1 MIGETYINRHLEG
14 VLANAA
20 ETFKVVILGGSRQV
34 GKSTLMKRFLSGKGV
49 RMVSFDN
56 PTLKEAAKNDPELF
70 LAQYEP
76 PLMIDEFQYVP
87 ELLPF
92 IKMAVDERS
101 ETGRY
106 FLTGSQLF
114 KMMDKVGESLAG
126 RVAVLS
132 LSSFSQSEISG
143 LPAAGPFLPSDHTAC
158 IAPMSLKDAQEAVFR
173 GGMPAL
179 VCAGEKMNRDL
190 FFSSYVQTY
199 IERDIRKVVNV
210 RDIGRFEGFLACVAA
225 RTGEELVYEDI
236 ASSVGV
242 DAKTVKAWIGVLEAT
257 GLVFLLHS
265 WSGNPVKRVVKRPKL
280 HFMDTGLACHLARIA
295 DSSALF
301 ASNQAG
307 HFFESWV
314 VGQIVRSYQAA
325 GLDPSHYLYYYRDD
339 AMREIDLLIS
349 RSGRLY
355 PVEIKM
361 SANPGTDA
369 MRHFTVIDEM
379 GVERAPGCV
388 LSLTQNPI
396 PVRDRGLVVN
406 VAALWSTGCGAK
418 KVVGITPPSVD
429 VETTNRAHLEQKY
442 L

>member
-1 MIGETYINRHLEG
+1 MIGEAYINRHLEA
-14 VLANAA
+14 VLSNAA

-34 GKSTLMKRFLSGKGV
+34 GKSTLMKRFLTGKGV

-56 PTLKEAAKNDPELF
+56 PALKEAAKNDPELF

-76 PLMIDEFQYVP
+76 PLMIDEFQYAP

-92 IKMAVDERS
+92 IKMAVDERN
-101 ETGRY
+101 GAGLY

-126 RVAVLS
+126 RAAVLS
-132 LSSFSQSEISG
+132 LSSFSQSEIKGMSA
-143 LPAAGPFLPSDHTAC
+143 PAPFLPSDHAPCT
-158 IAPMSLKDAQEAVFR
+158 APMSLKEAQEAVFR

-210 RDIGRFEGFLACVAA
+210 RDIGRFESFLACVAA

-236 ASSVGV
+236 ASSIGV

-295 DSSALF
+295 DASSLF

-325 GLDPSHYLYYYRDD
+325 GLDPSHYLYCYRDD
-339 AMREIDLLIS
+339 AMREVDLLIS

-369 MRHFTVIDEM
+369 MRHFAVIDEM

-396 PVRDRGLVVN
+396 PVRGRGLVVN
-406 VAALWSTGCGAK
+406 VAALWGHGK
-418 KVVGITPPSVD
+418 
-429 VETTNRAHLEQKY
+429 
-442 L
+442 

>member
-1 MIGETYINRHLEG
+1 MVKKAYIKRHLEG

-20 ETFKVVILGGSRQV
+20 ETFKVIVLGGSRQV
-34 GKSTLMKRFLSGKGV
+34 GKSTLMKHFLSDKGV
-49 RMVSFDN
+49 RAVSFDN
-56 PTLKEAAKNDPELF
+56 PDLRRAAKDDPELF

-92 IKMAVDERS
+92 IKMSVDER
-101 ETGRY
+101 EDMGLY

-114 KMMDKVGESLAG
+114 KMMDNVGESLAG
-126 RVAVLS
+126 RAAVLS
-132 LSSFSQSEISG
+132 LSSLSQSEIKG
-143 LPAAGPFLPSDHTAC
+143 LPVSKPYLPPEHPASVV
-158 IAPMSLKDAQEAVFR
+158 PMTLREVQEAVFR

-179 VCAGEKMNRDL
+179 VCGGSRMNRDL

-199 IERDIRKVVNV
+199 IERDIRKVIKV
-210 RDIGRFEGFLACVAA
+210 RDVGRFENFLACVAA

-236 ASSVGV
+236 ASTVGV
-242 DAKTVKAWIGVLEAT
+242 DSKTVKSWIGVLEAT

-265 WSGNPVKRVVKRPKL
+265 WSGNPTKRVVKRPKL

-295 DSSALF
+295 DSSTLF
-301 ASNQAG
+301 ASRQAG

-339 AMREIDLLIS
+339 AMREIDLVIS
-349 RSGRLY
+349 MSGRLH
-355 PVEIKM
+355 PVEIKL

-369 MRHFTVIDEM
+369 MRHFAVIDEM
-379 GVERAPGCV
+379 RMDRAAGCV
-388 LSLTQNPI
+388 LSLTQNTI
-396 PVRDRGLVVN
+396 PVRDRGFIVN
-406 VAALWSTGCGAK
+406 VSSLWSM
-418 KVVGITPPSVD
+418 I
-429 VETTNRAHLEQKY
+429 
-442 L
+442 

>member
-1 MIGETYINRHLEG
+1 
-14 VLANAA
+14 
-20 ETFKVVILGGSRQV
+20 
-34 GKSTLMKRFLSGKGV
+34 MKHFLSGKSV

-56 PTLKEAAKNDPELF
+56 PDLRKAAQDDPELF

-92 IKMAVDERS
+92 IKMSVDERN
-101 ETGRY
+101 ENGQY

-126 RVAVLS
+126 RAAVLS
-132 LSSFSQSEISG
+132 LSSLSQAEIGGVSVS
-143 LPAAGPFLPSDHTAC
+143 APFLPSARPAAV
-158 IAPMSLKDAQEAVFR
+158 APATLRDVQAAVFL

-179 VCAGEKMNRDL
+179 VCGGEKMNRDL

-199 IERDIRKVVNV
+199 IERDIRKVINV
-210 RDIGRFEGFLACVAA
+210 RDIGRFKSFLACLAA

-236 ASSVGV
+236 SSSVGV

-280 HFMDTGLACHLARIA
+280 HFMDMGLACYLAHVG
-295 DSSALF
+295 DPSTLF
-301 ASNQAG
+301 ASRQAG

-314 VGQIVRSYQAA
+314 VGQIVRSYQSA

-339 AMREIDLLIS
+339 AMREIDLVIS
-349 RSGRLY
+349 WSGLLY

-361 SANPGTDA
+361 SANPGADS

-379 GVERAPGCV
+379 GMDRAPGCV
-388 LSLTQNPI
+388 VSLSQNI
-396 PVRDRGLVVN
+396 VPVRDRGCIVN
-406 VAALWSTGCGAK
+406 VASLWRPNA
-418 KVVGITPPSVD
+418 
-429 VETTNRAHLEQKY
+429 
-442 L
+442 

>member
-1 MIGETYINRHLEG
+1 MTDKNYIKRHLES

-34 GKSTLMKRFLSGKGV
+34 GKSTLMKHFLLDKNV

-56 PTLKEAAKNDPELF
+56 PALRKAAKDDPELF

-92 IKMAVDERS
+92 IKMSVDEHN
-101 ETGRY
+101 ENGQY

-114 KMMDKVGESLAG
+114 KMMDRVGESLAG
-126 RVAVLS
+126 RAAVLS
-132 LSSFSQSEISG
+132 LSSFSQAEIGGMPVS
-143 LPAAGPFLPSDHTAC
+143 APFLPSPRPVAVESATLRDVQ
-158 IAPMSLKDAQEAVFR
+158 SAVFC

-179 VCAGEKMNRDL
+179 VCGGENMNRDL

-199 IERDIRKVVNV
+199 IERDIRKVINV
-210 RDIGRFEGFLACVAA
+210 RDIGRFENFLACIAA

-236 ASSVGV
+236 SSSVGV

-280 HFMDTGLACHLARIA
+280 HFMDTGLACHLAHIG
-295 DSSALF
+295 DSSTLF
-301 ASNQAG
+301 ASRQAG

-339 AMREIDLLIS
+339 ARREIDLVIS
-349 RSGRLY
+349 WSGRLY

-361 SANPGTDA
+361 SANPGVDS

-379 GVERAPGCV
+379 GMDRAQGYV
-388 LSLTQNPI
+388 ISLSQNVV
-396 PVRDRGLVVN
+396 PVRDRGFIVN
-406 VAALWSTGCGAK
+406 VASLWGPNA
-418 KVVGITPPSVD
+418 
-429 VETTNRAHLEQKY
+429 
-442 L
+442 

>member
-1 MIGETYINRHLEG
+1 MSGKTYINRHLEG
-14 VLANAA
+14 VLSNAA

-49 RMVSFDN
+49 HMVSFDN
-56 PTLKEAAKNDPELF
+56 PSLRQAAKDDPELF

-92 IKMAVDERS
+92 IKMAVDARS
-101 ETGRY
+101 GAGLY

-126 RVAVLS
+126 RAAVLS
-132 LSSFSQSEISG
+132 LSSFSQAEIKRV
-143 LPAAGPFLPSDHTAC
+143 PASAPYLPSDHAVC
-158 IAPMSLKDAQEAVFR
+158 GAPMSLKEVQEAVFR

-199 IERDIRKVVNV
+199 IERDIRKVINV
-210 RDIGRFEGFLACVAA
+210 RDIGRFESFLACVAA
-225 RTGEELVYEDI
+225 RTGEELVYDDI
-236 ASSVGV
+236 ASTIGV
-242 DAKTVKAWIGVLEAT
+242 DAKTVKSWIGVLEAT

-301 ASNQAG
+301 ASSQAG

-396 PVRDRGLVVN
+396 PVRDKGLVVN
-406 VAALWSTGCGAK
+406 VATLWGQGSNAK
-418 KVVGITPPSVD
+418 NVVGIIPPGVD
-429 VETTNRAHLEQKY
+429 VRTTCHEHLEGKY
-442 L
+442 Q

>member
-1 MIGETYINRHLEG
+1 MAEKTYINRHLES

-20 ETFKVVILGGSRQV
+20 ETFKVIIIGGSRQV
-34 GKSTLMKRFLSGKGV
+34 GKSTLMKHFLSGKGV
-49 RMVSFDN
+49 KTISLDN
-56 PTLKEAAKNDPELF
+56 PDLRKAAKDDPELF

-92 IKMAVDERS
+92 IKMVVDERN
-101 ETGRY
+101 EMGLY

-114 KMMDKVGESLAG
+114 KMMDRVGESLAG
-126 RVAVLS
+126 RAAVLS
-132 LSSFSQSEISG
+132 MSSFSKAEIEGFPVSK
-143 LPAAGPFLPSDHTAC
+143 PYLPSERLTPV
-158 IAPMSLKDAQEAVFR
+158 APMTLREVQEAVFQ

-179 VCAGEKMNRDL
+179 VCGGERMNRDL

-210 RDIGRFEGFLACVAA
+210 RDVGRFENFLACVAA

-242 DAKTVKAWIGVLEAT
+242 DSKTVKTWIGVLEAT

-265 WSGNPVKRVVKRPKL
+265 WSGNPTKRVVKRPKM
-280 HFMDTGLACHLARIA
+280 HFMDTGLACHLSRIA
-295 DSSALF
+295 DSSTLF
-301 ASNQAG
+301 ASRQAG

-314 VGQIVRSYQAA
+314 VGQIVRSYQSA

-349 RSGRLY
+349 MSGRLY
-355 PVEIKM
+355 PVEIKL
-361 SANPGTDA
+361 SANPGADA
-369 MRHFTVIDEM
+369 MRHFAVIDEM
-379 GVERAPGCV
+379 KIDRAAGCV
-388 LSLTQNPI
+388 VSLTQNAV
-396 PVRDRGLVVN
+396 PVRDRGFIVN
-406 VAALWSTGCGAK
+406 VSSIWSARC
-418 KVVGITPPSVD
+418 
-429 VETTNRAHLEQKY
+429 H
-442 L
+442 

>member
-1 MIGETYINRHLEG
+1 MIERNYIKRHLEG

-34 GKSTLMKRFLSGKGV
+34 GKSTLMKHFLSGKSV

-56 PTLKEAAKNDPELF
+56 PDLRKAAQDDPELF

-92 IKMAVDERS
+92 IKMSVDENK
-101 ETGRY
+101 EDGQY

-126 RVAVLS
+126 RAAVLS
-132 LSSFSQSEISG
+132 LSSLSQAEIGGVSVSV
-143 LPAAGPFLPSDHTAC
+143 PFLPSARPAAV
-158 IAPMSLKDAQEAVFR
+158 APATLRDVQAAVFL

-179 VCAGEKMNRDL
+179 VCGGEKMNRDL

-199 IERDIRKVVNV
+199 IERDIRKVINV
-210 RDIGRFEGFLACVAA
+210 RDIGRFESFLACLAA
-225 RTGEELVYEDI
+225 RTGEELVYEDVS
-236 ASSVGV
+236 SSVGV

-265 WSGNPVKRVVKRPKL
+265 WSGNSVKRVVKRPKL
-280 HFMDTGLACHLARIA
+280 HFMDMGLACHLAHIG
-295 DSSALF
+295 DPSTLF
-301 ASNQAG
+301 ASRQAG

-314 VGQIVRSYQAA
+314 VGQVVRSYQSA

-339 AMREIDLLIS
+339 AMREIDLVIS
-349 RSGRLY
+349 WSGRLY

-361 SANPGTDA
+361 SANPGADS

-379 GVERAPGCV
+379 GMNRAPGCV
-388 LSLTQNPI
+388 VSLSQNI
-396 PVRDRGLVVN
+396 VPVRDRGSIVN
-406 VAALWSTGCGAK
+406 VASIWGPNA
-418 KVVGITPPSVD
+418 
-429 VETTNRAHLEQKY
+429 
-442 L
+442 

>member
-1 MIGETYINRHLEG
+1 MIEREYIKRHLES

-34 GKSTLMKRFLSGKGV
+34 GKSTLMKHFLSGKSV

-56 PTLKEAAKNDPELF
+56 PDLRKAAQDDPELF
-70 LAQYEP
+70 LAQYES

-92 IKMAVDERS
+92 IKMSVDERN
-101 ETGRY
+101 ENGQY

-114 KMMDKVGESLAG
+114 KMMSKVGESLAG
-126 RVAVLS
+126 RAAVLS
-132 LSSFSQSEISG
+132 LSSLSQGEIDG
-143 LPAAGPFLPSDHTAC
+143 LSASAPFLPSERPTTITPATLRDVQA
-158 IAPMSLKDAQEAVFR
+158 AVFR

-179 VCAGEKMNRDL
+179 VCGGEKMNRDL

-199 IERDIRKVVNV
+199 IERDIRKVINV
-210 RDIGRFEGFLACVAA
+210 RDIGRFKSFLTCLAA

-236 ASSVGV
+236 SSSVGV

-280 HFMDTGLACHLARIA
+280 HFMDMGLACHLAHIG
-295 DSSALF
+295 DPSSLF
-301 ASNQAG
+301 ASRQAG
-307 HFFESWV
+307 RFFESWV
-314 VGQIVRSYQAA
+314 VGQIVRSYQSA

-349 RSGRLY
+349 WSGRLY

-361 SANPGTDA
+361 SANPGTDS
-369 MRHFTVIDEM
+369 MKHFMVIDEM
-379 GVERAPGCV
+379 GMDRAPGCV
-388 LSLTQNPI
+388 VSLSQNI
-396 PVRDRGLVVN
+396 VPVRDRGCIVN
-406 VAALWSTGCGAK
+406 VASLWRPNA
-418 KVVGITPPSVD
+418 
-429 VETTNRAHLEQKY
+429 
-442 L
+442 